1 MFFFFNFKLN
11 YSNFQFKAS
20 FMNFLNISGL
30 IKNSREAIHEQ
41 SIDFIIEFLGAVRA
55 LAG

>member
-1 MFFFFNFKLN
+1 
-11 YSNFQFKAS
+11 
-20 FMNFLNISGL
+20 MNFLNISGL